1 VQIAPVTAATH
12 SLLPPPYGLST
23 PTFRFRAL
31 AALAGR
37 AALGGPREVALGV
50 YLAARLVQDAL
61 SEQSVFNT
69 TRSPR
74 AAGARAWLATLA
86 LPAHVRAALV
96 RLIDASL
103 EDGIGMRAALAGVIG
118 STSTYLDVAARLEL
132 ERLAQTIAI

>member
-1 VQIAPVTAATH
+1 MQIGPVTVATH
-12 SLLPPPYGLST
+12 SLHPPPYGLST

-50 YLAARLVQDAL
+50 YLSARIVQDAL
-61 SEQSVFNT
+61 SDQSLFDT

-74 AAGARAWLATLA
+74 AAGARAWLATLT
-86 LPAHVRAALV
+86 LPAQVRAALV

-103 EDGIGMRAALAGVIG
+103 EDALGMHAALAGVIG
-118 STSTYLDVAARLEL
+118 TTATYLDGAARSEL